1 MSDEITSQCGVLNER
16 QQAAGTEAPG
26 LEKQL
31 QALPDPVKTYLN
43 IIISKLMF
51 LNDGLKLSSC

>member
-1 MSDEITSQCGVLNER
+1 MSDEITSQCGMLNES

-43 IIISKLMF
+43 IV
-51 LNDGLKLSSC
+51 NVLK